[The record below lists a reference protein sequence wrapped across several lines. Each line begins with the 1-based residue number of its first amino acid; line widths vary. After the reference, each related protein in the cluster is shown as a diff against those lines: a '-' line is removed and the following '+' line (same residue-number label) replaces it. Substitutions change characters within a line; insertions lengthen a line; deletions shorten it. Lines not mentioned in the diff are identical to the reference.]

1 MAAEM
6 GRGHEDSN
14 LQLCLHRPAYAS
26 AESDLPN
33 LLTRTHEEAN
43 NNEPMFMVPPAKQR
57 RSGDGRRPECANAQ
71 CLSPTQPAIV
81 RSHCPYG

>member
-26 AESDLPN
+26 AESVDLPN
-33 LLTRTHEEAN
+33 LLTRTNEEGEQQRADVHGPAS
-43 NNEPMFMVPPAKQR
+43 ERTTLRRRTPP
-57 RSGDGRRPECANAQ
+57 
-71 CLSPTQPAIV
+71 
-81 RSHCPYG
+81 